1 MNNSPS
7 DLPELA
13 NNGSRMN
20 NLLGALQYRDFRYYW
35 FSALSFVLGWQILR
49 MVLNWVGYELTNSAI
64 YLGALGGAMA
74 LGTISVSLIG
84 GVIADRINRKILL
97 ITTQIL
103 MTIAVGVLLFLSFLD
118 TMNSWHLLVASLLIG
133 IIQGIDMPTRSA
145 LIPALIPNKKYLM
158 NGLALGSAVWQGT
171 RIFGPSLGGFM
182 IKFIGSTSSFA
193 AVTVTYFIGTI
204 LLSRLKIP
212 HISRETG
219 NVIQELKNGLLFISN
234 NALFFNLILLTFVDS
249 FFGIAYMQILP
260 IFAKDI
266 LSVGPDGMGLLMG
279 ASAAGGLIGTFT
291 AAVVVQGRW
300 PRLMLIGGAALFG
313 TFVLVF
319 AISTNIWLSLIT
331 LFFSGIFNSLTM
343 ITNQTILQTAVPDE
357 LRGRVMGV
365 FSLTYSLIP
374 LGGLQVGILADF
386 LGAEIAVVIGS
397 LVVILF
403 SLSLLLRRQFNDAV
417 KNYATA

>member
-1 MNNSPS
+1 MNSSPKNPP
-7 DLPELA
+7 DLGD
-13 NNGSRMN
+13 NVSRMN

-97 ITTQIL
+97 INTQTL
-103 MTIAVGVLLFLSFLD
+103 MTISVGILLWLSFLD
-118 TMNSWHLLVASLLIG
+118 LMNSWHLLVASLLIG

-171 RIFGPSLGGFM
+171 RIFGPSLGGFL

-193 AVTVTYFIGTI
+193 TVTITFFIGTI
-204 LLSRLKIP
+204 LLVPLKIP
-212 HISRETG
+212 RITRDTG

-249 FFGIAYMQILP
+249 FFGIAYMQLLP

-279 ASAAGGLIGTFT
+279 SSAAGGLIGTFT

-300 PRLMLIGGAALFG
+300 PRLMLIGGAAFFG
-313 TFVLVF
+313 VFVLLF
-319 AISTNIWLSLIT
+319 AISTNIWLSLT
-331 LFFSGIFNSLTM
+331 ALFLSGIFNSLTM

-386 LGAEIAVVIGS
+386 LGS
-397 LVVILF
+397 P
-403 SLSLLLRRQFNDAV
+403 RRRRRASGTNVQLGTRKSFRW
-417 KNYATA
+417 T

>member
-1 MNNSPS
+1 MNNSPQ
-7 DLPELA
+7 DPPEPTS
-13 NNGSRMN
+13 NVSRMN
-20 NLLGALQYRDFRYYW
+20 NVLGALQYRDFRYYW

-97 ITTQIL
+97 IITQIL

-118 TMNSWHLLVASLLIG
+118 LMNSWHLLAASLLIG
-133 IIQGIDMPTRSA
+133 IIQGMDMPTRSA
-145 LIPALIPNKKYLM
+145 LIPALIPDKKYLM

-171 RIFGPSLGGFM
+171 RIFGPSLGGFL

-193 AVTVTYFIGTI
+193 AVTATFFLGTI

-212 HISRETG
+212 HITRKTG

-279 ASAAGGLIGTFT
+279 SSAAGGLIGTFT

-313 TFVLVF
+313 IFVLVF

-403 SLSLLLRRQFNDAV
+403 SLSLLTRRQFNEAV
-417 KNYATA
+417 KNYATV

>member
-1 MNNSPS
+1 MNNSPQ
-7 DLPELA
+7 DPPEPTS
-13 NNGSRMN
+13 NVSRMN
-20 NLLGALQYRDFRYYW
+20 NVLGALQYRDFRYYW

-97 ITTQIL
+97 IITQIL

-118 TMNSWHLLVASLLIG
+118 LMNSWHLLAASLLIG
-133 IIQGIDMPTRSA
+133 IIQGMDMPTRSA
-145 LIPALIPNKKYLM
+145 LIPALIPDKKYLM

-171 RIFGPSLGGFM
+171 RIFGPSLGGFL

-193 AVTVTYFIGTI
+193 AVTATFFIGTI

-212 HISRETG
+212 HITRKTG

-279 ASAAGGLIGTFT
+279 SSAAGGLIGTFT

-313 TFVLVF
+313 IFVLVF

-403 SLSLLLRRQFNDAV
+403 SLSLLTRRQFNEAV
-417 KNYATA
+417 KNYATV